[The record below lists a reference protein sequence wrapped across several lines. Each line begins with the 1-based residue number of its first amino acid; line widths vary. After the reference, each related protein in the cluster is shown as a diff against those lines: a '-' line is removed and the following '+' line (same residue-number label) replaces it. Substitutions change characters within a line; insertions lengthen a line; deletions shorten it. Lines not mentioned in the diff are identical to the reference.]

1 MIKRRRARSVYG
13 RIERMQEKD
22 TAKVYC
28 GEFSVNLK
36 SGGNIPEEGFA
47 PVTLKLRVM
56 MSQDDE

>member
-1 MIKRRRARSVYG
+1 MSVYE

-22 TAKVYC
+22 AAKVYC

-36 SGGNIPEEGFA
+36 SGGNIPEEGFT